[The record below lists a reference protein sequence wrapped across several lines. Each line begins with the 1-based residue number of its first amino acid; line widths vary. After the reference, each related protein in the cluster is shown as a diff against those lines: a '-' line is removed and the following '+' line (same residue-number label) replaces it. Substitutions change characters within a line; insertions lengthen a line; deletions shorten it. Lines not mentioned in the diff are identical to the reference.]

1 MKIPSCYFQPPK
13 PLTKWDGTYKAYKV
27 KPTCP
32 QFSSRNRNNEPFG
45 YSGSEDCLYVSV
57 FTPDLEGNKPVIVF
71 DYNDDFRTGFN
82 GTDTYAPD
90 FFMEEHV
97 IIVTIGHRKGV
108 LGYLTTKDDVIPAN
122 NGLRDYILGLK
133 WIQSNIE
140 KFGGDSKRVTLMGNR
155 GGAVIAEILLYSK
168 AAKGLFSAVMLH
180 SGTAMESL
188 FFYDKPRLKAFQVGK
203 HLNITTEDSKELLEG
218 LQKADP
224 EQLLV
229 SELMIHDGAGLAIK
243 QIADHPFMPM
253 IEDDHETAIITALP
267 EKGKIVNDVPVI
279 IGMTSRE
286 GIDLIAD
293 FLFDPRVF
301 LYYKKNNML
310 GMHFPIRVDY
320 RFNSK
325 SYLFKK
331 NVTQELLDFYY
342 AGEEMNFDNLPQYA
356 EFVGD
361 MTHMYPLNY
370 AAKKLSK
377 EMESPVYYF
386 MFDFK
391 GGLSENNVFI
401 SKYSQIPF
409 GGGAT
414 VTDELCYLFLCS
426 RIKKHYLVLK
436 KLESE
441 QPEYKVLKKMLR
453 MWTNFAKTR

>member
-1 MKIPSCYFQPPK
+1 M
-13 PLTKWDGTYKAYKV
+13 
-27 KPTCP
+27 
-32 QFSSRNRNNEPFG
+32 
-45 YSGSEDCLYVSV
+45 
-57 FTPDLEGNKPVIVF
+57 EGNKPVVVF
-71 DYNDDFRTGFN
+71 DYNDNFRTGFN

-90 FFMEEHV
+90 FFIEENV

-108 LGYLTTKDDVIPAN
+108 LGYLTTKDEVIPAN

-133 WIQSNIE
+133 WIQNNIE
-140 KFGGDSKRVTLMGNR
+140 KFGGNPKRVTLMGNR
-155 GGAVIAEILLYSK
+155 GGAVIANILLYSK

-188 FFYDKPRLKAFQVGK
+188 FFYDKPRQKAFQVGK
-203 HLNITTEDSKELLEG
+203 YLNITTLDSKELLDG
-218 LQKADP
+218 LQKVDP

-229 SELMIHDGAGLAIK
+229 SEIMIHDGEGLAIK
-243 QIADHPFMPM
+243 QISDNPFMPM
-253 IEDDHETAIITALP
+253 IEEEHETSIISVLP
-267 EKGKIVNDVPVI
+267 EKGNIVNDVPVV

-286 GIDLIAD
+286 GIDLTTD

-301 LYYKKNNML
+301 LYYMKNNML
-310 GMHFPIRVDY
+310 SMHFPIRVDY

-331 NVTQELLDFYY
+331 NVTKELLDFYY
-342 AGEEMNFDNLPQYA
+342 AGEEMTFDNLGQYA

-361 MTHMYPLNY
+361 MTHMYALNY

-391 GGLSENNVFI
+391 GGLSENNVYI
-401 SKYSQIPF
+401 SKYTQIPY

-453 MWTNFAKTR
+453 MWTNFIKTRLENDL